1 MKDKKKKK
9 QEEEI
14 EVVETET
21 TQEEV
26 IEEVLEEV
34 EVLEEASE
42 DDALAKAKQEA
53 TENFDKY
60 QRCLAEFDNFR
71 KRTIKEKAE
80 LYDNGIR
87 DTIEKLLLVG
97 DNLERAMATKQDADE
112 EDAFVKGVKMTLK
125 QYQEVMESIGVTP
138 IKAVGETFNPELHAA
153 VAHEDN
159 DEYGQNEII
168 FEMLKGYEYKG
179 KVIRHS
185 MVKVVN

>member
-1 MKDKKKKK
+1 MKEKKKKK
-9 QEEEI
+9 QEDV

-21 TQEEV
+21 MQEAV
-26 IEEVLEEV
+26 EEIVEEV
-34 EVLEEASE
+34 EVLEESST
-42 DDALAKAKQEA
+42 DDTLIKAKQEA

-71 KRTIKEKAE
+71 KRTMKEKAE
-80 LYDNGIR
+80 LYDNGVR

-97 DNLERAMATKQDADE
+97 DNLERAMSTKGEADE

-125 QYQEVMESIGVTP
+125 QYQEVMESIGVTT

-153 VAHEDN
+153 VAHED
-159 DEYGQNEII
+159 DDQYGQNEII